1 MNTPRLRY
9 ASLIGTVLQLAM
21 TISGHFVP
29 LIRANFMYGGLGFS
43 LLAGVLYGARASG
56 RWLDTAGGG
65 AIAGGVCALIGIAL
79 SCALQDVPAPVLL
92 FGTLGSAV
100 AGMLGALA
108 ARAVLPGGASGQSA
122 S

>member
-1 MNTPRLRY
+1 MEPKT
-9 ASLIGTVLQLAM
+9 
-21 TISGHFVP
+21 
-29 LIRANFMYGGLGFS
+29 RAKSCGNLLFS
-43 LLAGVLYGARASG
+43 IELTRPIF
-56 RWLDTAGGG
+56 TAAYRPETAAGG